1 MLRIQE
7 FIECFDDITEAC
19 VYLKRNLAI
28 ESNMYGLQVGD
39 EEHQVFLLR
48 AGQKADM
55 TDPLVQEA
63 NCLILYPDGDVLAR
77 AWSWPDVVHSTMKIP
92 VNFNLAGSICE
103 EVPDGKVVVI
113 YNIEGSWVIGT
124 DISVDGSEYLSGM
137 ELPTFTYETEIKN
150 LLSRRSGGSW
160 FEPFEKVNPMMCFVF
175 NYVNPYAKR
184 VMPILMP
191 ELYLTGVMNL
201 ESGHEVSSGMVES
214 LANQMDFTRP
224 FWKEVNGS
232 GSLGTRVNNM
242 RTLSPGLMMRDIN
255 DHRVF
260 IPNPIY
266 KAVKDAKDAG
276 DRIRPAHIAK
286 ILRACRDKADV
297 GSIKAAYQD
306 FGPMLELLWSV
317 RGELVEELIMLWSVA
332 KIEPTLKDFAK
343 AVQHHPLNYLLFMV
357 RNCEI
362 TDLKEEVAAIKPIKL
377 TRIAEKRWEK
387 EYGAASRLLKFAGG
401 STDGVSEEEEGSIT
415 YCREGD

>member
-77 AWSWPDVVHSTMKIP
+77 AWSWPNVVHSTMKIP

-124 DISVDGSEYLSGM
+124 DTSVDGSEYLSGT
-137 ELPTFTYETEIKN
+137 ELPTFTYETEIKS

-175 NYVNPYAKR
+175 NYVNPYAKH

-191 ELYLTGVMNL
+191 ELYLTGIMNL

-224 FWKEVNGS
+224 FWKEINGS

-255 DHRVF
+255 DYRVF

-266 KAVKDAKDAG
+266 KAVKSAKEAG
-276 DRIRPAHIAK
+276 DRVRPTHLVRI
-286 ILRACRDKADV
+286 IQACRDLADV
-297 GSIKAAYQD
+297 TAITAAYQD
-306 FGPMLELLWSV
+306 FGPMLELLWNV
-317 RGELVEELIMLWSVA
+317 QWGLLDELIMLWNVA
-332 KIEPTLKDFAK
+332 KVESTLKDFAK
-343 AVQHHPLNYLLFMV
+343 VVQHHPLNYLLFML
-357 RNCEI
+357 RDDEDW
-362 TDLKEEVAAIKPIKL
+362 DLKKEIRTLKPIKL
-377 TRIAEKRWEK
+377 TRIAEKEWEK
-387 EYGAASRLLKFAGG
+387 EYGAAFRLLRFAGG
-401 STDGVSEEEEGSIT
+401 SADGVSEEKEGSIP
-415 YCREGD
+415 YCQEGD